1 MRPLLMI
8 TASARCR
15 SVLETHSSLTNDLG
29 RYGHLRLEAFRVVR
43 GSRLKPGVEGDT
55 IPRRALPPCRLE
67 CPGHCV
73 VDARVDLCATLVPY

>member
-1 MRPLLMI
+1 MRPLLTI
-8 TASARCR
+8 TASDRCR
-15 SVLETHSSLTNDLG
+15 SVLETHSSLTDDLG

-43 GSRLKPGVEGDT
+43 GSRLEPGVEGDT

-67 CPGHCV
+67 RPGHCV